1 MRVKSKWHKDKQK
14 STDDIGSAMA
24 FNTWRITRNELEDL
38 INEGFVIEKEQ
49 LFGVIKEYL
58 FFLIQATDRLIYNK
72 IPDENRQKI
81 MVKLVKQSAQYY
93 HENKFD
99 QIGEGEHWQE
109 FLADFNKKTTI
120 YSQFLFEDDLT
131 PSHPFYRY
139 FADSIKDAMTAKD
152 EKWIVSQ
159 MIEIQAPKA
168 FKALNKSVQSLI
180 TVDSIA

>member
-38 INEGFVIEKEQ
+38 INEGFLIEKEQ
-49 LFGVIKEYL
+49 LFGVIAEYL

-72 IPDENRQKI
+72 IPDESRQKI

-99 QIGEGEHWQE
+99 QIGEGEHWQQ
-109 FLADFNKKTTI
+109 FLTDFNEKTKI
-120 YSQFLFEDDLT
+120 YGQFSFTNE

-139 FADSIKDAMTAKD
+139 FADSVKNAMTSQD

-180 TVDSIA
+180 SVDSIG

>member
-1 MRVKSKWHKDKQK
+1 MRVKSKWHKSKQK

-24 FNTWRITRNELEDL
+24 FNIWRITRNELEDL

-49 LFGVIKEYL
+49 LFDVIKTYL
-58 FFLIQATDRLIYNK
+58 FFLIQSTDRLIYSK
-72 IPDENRQKI
+72 ISNESRHKI

-99 QIGEGEHWQE
+99 QIGKGEHWQE
-109 FLADFNKKTTI
+109 FLESFNNQTKV
-120 YSQFLFEDDLT
+120 YSSFEFDNE
-131 PSHPFYRY
+131 PSLPFYRY
-139 FADSIKDAMTAKD
+139 FAHGVKDAMTVKD

-168 FKALNKSVQSLI
+168 FKALNKSVQNLI
-180 TVDSIA
+180 SVDSIA